1 MPNIIDILTQAGDW
15 DLKEQSIIDTIEHV
29 TNRLCKE
36 DIEVSIV
43 LTNDIEIQK
52 LNKQYRGK
60 DKPTNVLSFEQELP
74 ILGDI
79 VLAYETIKKE
89 SKEQNK
95 SFKAHFTHLLIHGLL
110 HLLGFDHQAQQD
122 ADKMEGLEIEL
133 LKELDIDNPYL

>member
-1 MPNIIDILTQAGDW
+1 VPNIIDILTQAGDW